1 MAVTELEYLRRAE
14 GSREKLY
21 RAARI
26 TLGSEAAGSASPWEA
41 WRLWRQH
48 L

>member
-21 RAARI
+21 RAAVM
-26 TLGSEAAGSASPWEA
+26 TLGSEAAASASPWGA
-41 WRLWRQH
+41 
-48 L
+48 